1 MQNQHY
7 DFSVPIFTKMLQ
19 SVLHLLDVASELA
32 KGRPEGEK
40 SILEARLAPDMFPF
54 VKQVQI
60 ACDNAKGASA
70 RLAGVEIPS
79 FPDTET
85 SIAELRT
92 RVENTI
98 LFLESLAPEKFSDA
112 GTRKIE
118 LKYFPNQ
125 HMLGDGYLKQYALPN
140 FFFHVTTMYDILRK
154 EGAVI
159 GKGDFIHGAPLIVN

>member
-1 MQNQHY
+1 
-7 DFSVPIFTKMLQ
+7 MLR
-19 SVLHLLDVASELA
+19 SVLHLLDVATELA
-32 KGRPEGEK
+32 TGKPDGEK
-40 SILEARLAPDMFPF
+40 AIMEARIAPDMFPF

-60 ACDNAKGASA
+60 SCDNAKAASA
-70 RLAGVEIPS
+70 RLAGVEVPS
-79 FPDTET
+79 FPDTEI
-85 SIAELRT
+85 SIKELRE
-92 RVENTI
+92 RVEKTI
-98 LFLESLAPEKFSDA
+98 EFLNSLAPEKFADA

-159 GKGDFIHGAPLIVN
+159 GKGDFIHGAPLIDN